1 MLGPLGPLGPLGELG
16 GLHVAALFL
25 EAMLVM
31 LEDVGK
37 GGDMVV
43 GSGSKAGRRGR
54 PGGVPWLISGVPEEN
69 LVNATRREQAL
80 IQRLDEL
87 SGL

>member
-1 MLGPLGPLGPLGELG
+1 
-16 GLHVAALFL
+16 
-25 EAMLVM
+25 M

-43 GSGSKAGRRGR
+43 GSGSKAGRSGR
-54 PGGVPWLISGVPEEN
+54 PGGLPWLVSGVPEEN

-80 IQRLDEL
+80 IHRLGEL
-87 SGL
+87 SCL